1 MAKARSL
8 SKPSRKAGGKPGK
21 AGRPTEPKHP
31 VAKREAAPAGK
42 AATMRQPVLAAPARR
57 KAVVSPARVAE
68 RKVELPETPPP
79 LPAPIASFTF

>member
-21 AGRPTEPKHP
+21 ARRPAEAQHP
-31 VAKREAAPAGK
+31 VAKREAKPAVK
-42 AATMRQPVLAAPARR
+42 AAARQPVAAPPARR
-57 KAVVSPARVAE
+57 KTAVSPARVAE
-68 RKVELPETPPP
+68 RNVELPQTPPP